1 MSNLKRTA
9 LYDEHVKM
17 EGKIVDFAGWE
28 LPIQYEG
35 LVPEHEAVRNACGIF
50 DVSHMGEVTVEGKE
64 AEAFVQNLV
73 CNNVK
78 TLVDNQIMYALMSYE
93 HGGIV
98 DDLLV
103 YKYNTEKFLLV
114 INASNVDKDFAWMQE
129 NSKEFDVTL
138 VNISD
143 DVSEVALQGP
153 NAQALLQN
161 LSGKDLSEIGFFFFD
176 GELEIAGA
184 KCIVSRTG
192 YTGEDGFEIYT
203 NHEDIVKVWNAIF
216 EVGEKYGL
224 KACGLGCRDTLR
236 FEAALPLYG
245 NEINDNIT
253 VLEAGLSYFTK
264 LDNDD
269 FIGKSVLVKQKEDG
283 IPRKLVGFE
292 LIDKGVPRHEYPVL
306 FEGEE
311 IGFVTTGYKSPTL
324 GKTIGLA
331 LIKSEYAGIGKEF
344 DVQIRKNT
352 AKAVQI
358 SKKFY
363 QKNYKK

>member
-9 LYDEHVKM
+9 LYDEHVKL

-35 LVPEHEAVRNACGIF
+35 LVPEHEAVRNECGIF
-50 DVSHMGEVTVEGKE
+50 DVSHMGEVTVEGKD

-78 TLVDNQIMYALMSYE
+78 ALVDNQIMYALMSYE

-103 YKYNTEKFLLV
+103 YKYNTEKYLLV
-114 INASNVDKDFAWMQE
+114 INASNVDKDFAWMQKCSE
-129 NSKEFDVTL
+129 GFDVKL
-138 VNISD
+138 DNISD

-153 NAQALLQN
+153 KAQDLLQN
-161 LSGKDLSEIGFFFFD
+161 IAGRDLSEIGFFFFD
-176 GELEIAGA
+176 AELEIAGV

-192 YTGEDGFEIYT
+192 YTGEDGFEIYAS
-203 NHEDIVKVWNAIF
+203 HEGIVKVWNAIF

-224 KACGLGCRDTLR
+224 KPCGLGCRDTLR
-236 FEAALPLYG
+236 FEASLPLYG
-245 NEINDNIT
+245 HEINDDIT

-269 FIGKSVLVKQKEDG
+269 FIGRDVLLKQKEEG

-292 LIDKGVPRHEYPVL
+292 LLDKGVPRHNYPVL
-306 FEGEE
+306 ADGEE
-311 IGFVTTGYKSPTL
+311 IGFVTTGYSAPTV

-331 LIKSEYAGIGKEF
+331 LIKAEYAGIGKEF
-344 DVQIRKNT
+344 DIQIRKKT

-358 SKKFY
+358 SKRFY
-363 QKNYKK
+363 QKNYNK

>member
-9 LYDEHVKM
+9 LYEEHVKLD
-17 EGKIVDFAGWE
+17 GKIVDFAGWE

-50 DVSHMGEVTVEGKE
+50 DVTHMGEVTVEGKE

-73 CNNVK
+73 CNNAKV
-78 TLVDNQIMYALMSYE
+78 LVDNQIMYALMSYE

-114 INASNVDKDFAWMQE
+114 INASNVDKDFAWMEQ
-129 NSKEFDVTL
+129 NAKAFDVTL
-138 VNISD
+138 KNISD
-143 DVSEVALQGP
+143 EVSEVALQGP
-153 NAQALLQN
+153 KAQALLQKISN
-161 LSGKDLSEIGFFFFD
+161 IDLEEIPFFFFND
-176 GELEIAGA
+176 GIEIAGV

-203 NHEDIVKVWNAIF
+203 AHENIVKVWQAIF
-216 EVGEKYGL
+216 EVGDEFGL

-245 NEINDNIT
+245 NEINDDIT

-269 FIGKSVLVKQKEDG
+269 FIGRDVLLKQKEDG

-311 IGFVTTGYKSPTL
+311 IGFVTTGYKSPTV

-331 LIKSEYAGIGKEF
+331 LIKAEFAGIGKEF
-344 DVQIRKNT
+344 DVQIRKKT

-363 QKNYKK
+363 KKNYSK